1 MIKSATRLV
10 LAVAILLTA
19 TASNAVAQIDN
30 RNGNQFDQFNQMSPD
45 GNISQRSSRNMADSL
60 GTDKEIPKGIKVWTV
75 DQRFGDRRQAELDTM
90 SYMYPNTIFTTG
102 LRGEYNTTGNLGAPR
117 INRIFINR
125 AETDQFMF
133 TQPYDYIVSPV
144 DQFHFTNTLSPF
156 TNLDYNTAGN
166 RTNGEDHFKAKF
178 AVNAG
183 KRLGVGFNVDYLYG
197 RGFYSSQSTSHFK
210 YLMYGSYIGDRY
222 QAHLIFSTIT
232 QKVTENGGITN
243 DEYIKHPESFD
254 DNYATNEIPTVLERN
269 WNRNN
274 NLHVFLTHRFNLGFS
289 RKVKMSKEEI
299 EARKFAMASQK
310 ESQAQKDLEEA
321 RRKAKREG
329 REFDE
334 KKFKKQTFSG
344 RPDNARV
351 VNTSAP
357 TDSTST
363 KAPSERIAVN
373 GKAAADS
380 LRALEA
386 KAAQDTMWMK
396 NEYVPVTSFLHTM
409 KFDTYR
415 RIYQAYETP
424 KDFYADTFNP
434 AGNYPGDS
442 IYDKTTHY
450 RVQNTFAISLL
461 EGFNKWAK
469 AGLKAFVTS
478 DLRHFTLPTE
488 TKIAKAYNEHNLSI
502 GGQLIK
508 SQGKTLHYD
517 ATLETWL
524 TGKDAGQ
531 MKIDADADVNFA
543 LFGDTVRLQASGF
556 FHRLNPTFYYRHYH
570 SKHFWWDNDDMSK
583 IIHTRVEGKFGYEKT
598 KTTVRVAFDNIKN
611 HTFFAMGYNVTDDFG
626 RTGNTLSVV
635 QKSGAISLLTLEL
648 QQKLKL
654 GPLHWDNV
662 ITYQKS
668 SDDMALP
675 VPDLNIY
682 TNLFLRFKI
691 ARVLKCDFG
700 ADARFFTKYYAPD
713 YSPALGQY
721 AVQTGEN
728 RTEVGNYPIVNV
740 YANFHLQRT
749 RFFVMM
755 SHINA
760 GQGKPDYFLAPHYP
774 LNQRIFRFGVS
785 WNLNLRN
792 RLV

>member
-125 AETDQFMF
+125 AEADQFLF

-197 RGFYSSQSTSHFK
+197 RGFYSNQSTSHFK

-222 QAHLIFSTIT
+222 QAHLIFSTIS

-274 NLHVFLTHRFNLGFS
+274 NLHVFLTHRYNLGFS

-310 ESQAQKDLEEA
+310 ENQAQKDLEEA

-351 VNTSAP
+351 VNTSVP

-380 LRALEA
+380 LNALEA

-396 NEYVPVTSFLHTM
+396 NEYVPVTSFIHTM

-488 TKIAKAYNEHNLSI
+488 TQIAKAYNEHNLSI

-668 SDDMALP
+668 SDNMALP

-721 AVQTGEN
+721 AVQTGEH

-785 WNLNLRN
+785 WNFYN
-792 RLV
+792 

>member
-10 LAVAILLTA
+10 LAVALLLTA
-19 TASNAVAQIDN
+19 AASNAVAQIDN

-45 GNISQRSSRNMADSL
+45 GNINQRSSRNMADSL

-102 LRGEYNTTGNLGAPR
+102 LCGEYNTTGNLGAPR

-125 AETDQFMF
+125 AEADQFLF

-274 NLHVFLTHRFNLGFS
+274 NLHVFLTHRYNLGFN

-310 ESQAQKDLEEA
+310 ENQAQKDLEEA

-351 VNTSAP
+351 VNTSVP

-380 LRALEA
+380 LRALEV

-396 NEYVPVTSFLHTM
+396 NEYVPVTSFIHTM

-488 TKIAKAYNEHNLSI
+488 TEIAKAYNEHNLSI
-502 GGQLIK
+502 GAQLIK

-583 IIHTRVEGKFGYEKT
+583 IIHTRIEGKFDYEKT

-611 HTFFAMGYNVTDDFG
+611 HTFFAMGYNVTDDYG

-668 SDDMALP
+668 SDDVALP

-721 AVQTGEN
+721 AVQTGDN

-785 WNLNLRN
+785 WNFYN
-792 RLV
+792 

>member
-102 LRGEYNTTGNLGAPR
+102 LRGKYNTTGNLGAPR

-125 AETDQFMF
+125 AETDQFLF

-274 NLHVFLTHRFNLGFS
+274 NLHVFLTHRYNLGFS

-310 ESQAQKDLEEA
+310 ENQAQKDLEEA

-396 NEYVPVTSFLHTM
+396 NEYVPVTSFIHTM

-488 TKIAKAYNEHNLSI
+488 TEIAKAYNEHNLSI

-583 IIHTRVEGKFGYEKT
+583 IIHTRIEGKFGYEKT

-721 AVQTGEN
+721 AVQTGNN

-785 WNLNLRN
+785 WNFYN
-792 RLV
+792 

>member
-125 AETDQFMF
+125 AETDQFLF

-183 KRLGVGFNVDYLYG
+183 KRLGVGFNVDYMYG

-222 QAHLIFSTIT
+222 QAHLIFSTLT

-274 NLHVFLTHRFNLGFS
+274 NLHVFLTHRYNLGFN

-310 ESQAQKDLEEA
+310 ENQAQKDLEEA

-380 LRALEA
+380 LNALEA

-396 NEYVPVTSFLHTM
+396 NEYVPVTSFIHTM

-450 RVQNTFAISLL
+450 RIQNTFAISLL

-488 TKIAKAYNEHNLSI
+488 TEIAKAYNEHNLSI

-531 MKIDADADVNFA
+531 MKIDADADINFA

-583 IIHTRVEGKFGYEKT
+583 IIHTRIEGKFGYEKT

-668 SDDMALP
+668 SDDVALP

-721 AVQTGEN
+721 AVQTGEH
-728 RTEVGNYPIVNV
+728 RTEVGNYPIMNV

-785 WNLNLRN
+785 WNFYN
-792 RLV
+792 

>member
-1 MIKSATRLV
+1 
-10 LAVAILLTA
+10 
-19 TASNAVAQIDN
+19 
-30 RNGNQFDQFNQMSPD
+30 
-45 GNISQRSSRNMADSL
+45 
-60 GTDKEIPKGIKVWTV
+60 
-75 DQRFGDRRQAELDTM
+75 
-90 SYMYPNTIFTTG
+90 
-102 LRGEYNTTGNLGAPR
+102 
-117 INRIFINR
+117 
-125 AETDQFMF
+125 
-133 TQPYDYIVSPV
+133 
-144 DQFHFTNTLSPF
+144 
-156 TNLDYNTAGN
+156 
-166 RTNGEDHFKAKF
+166 
-178 AVNAG
+178 
-183 KRLGVGFNVDYLYG
+183 
-197 RGFYSSQSTSHFK
+197 
-210 YLMYGSYIGDRY
+210 
-222 QAHLIFSTIT
+222 
-232 QKVTENGGITN
+232 
-243 DEYIKHPESFD
+243 
-254 DNYATNEIPTVLERN
+254 
-269 WNRNN
+269 
-274 NLHVFLTHRFNLGFS
+274 
-289 RKVKMSKEEI
+289 
-299 EARKFAMASQK
+299 
-310 ESQAQKDLEEA
+310 
-321 RRKAKREG
+321 
-329 REFDE
+329 
-334 KKFKKQTFSG
+334 
-344 RPDNARV
+344 
-351 VNTSAP
+351 
-357 TDSTST
+357 
-363 KAPSERIAVN
+363 
-373 GKAAADS
+373 
-380 LRALEA
+380 
-386 KAAQDTMWMK
+386 MWMK
-396 NEYVPVTSFLHTM
+396 NEYVPVTSFIHTM

-415 RIYQAYETP
+415 RIYQAYKTP

-488 TKIAKAYNEHNLSI
+488 TEIAKAYNEHNLSI

-517 ATLETWL
+517 TTLETWL

-531 MKIDADADVNFA
+531 MKIDADADVNFT

-583 IIHTRVEGKFGYEKT
+583 IIHTRIEGKFGYEKT

-611 HTFFAMGYNVTDDFG
+611 HTFFAMGYNVTDDYG

-721 AVQTGEN
+721 AVQTGEH
-728 RTEVGNYPIVNV
+728 RTEVGNYPIVNI

-785 WNLNLRN
+785 WNFYN
-792 RLV
+792 

>member
-45 GNISQRSSRNMADSL
+45 GNISQRSSRNMTDSL

-125 AETDQFMF
+125 AEADQFLF

-183 KRLGVGFNVDYLYG
+183 KRLGVGFNVDYMYG

-310 ESQAQKDLEEA
+310 ENQAQKDLDEA

-396 NEYVPVTSFLHTM
+396 NEYVPVTSFIHTM

-488 TKIAKAYNEHNLSI
+488 TEIAKAYNEHNLSI

-583 IIHTRVEGKFGYEKT
+583 IIHTRIEGKFGYEKT

-721 AVQTGEN
+721 AVQTGEH

-785 WNLNLRN
+785 WNFYN
-792 RLV
+792 

>member
-75 DQRFGDRRQAELDTM
+75 DQRFGDRCQAELDTM

-125 AETDQFMF
+125 AETDQFLF

-274 NLHVFLTHRFNLGFS
+274 NLHVFLTHRFNLGFN

-310 ESQAQKDLEEA
+310 ENQAQKDLEEA

-396 NEYVPVTSFLHTM
+396 NEYVPVTSFIHTM

-488 TKIAKAYNEHNLSI
+488 TEIAKAYNEHNLSI
-502 GGQLIK
+502 GAQLIK

-531 MKIDADADVNFA
+531 MKIDADADINFA

-583 IIHTRVEGKFGYEKT
+583 IIHTRIEGKFGYEKT

-721 AVQTGEN
+721 AVQTGNN

-785 WNLNLRN
+785 WNFYN
-792 RLV
+792 

>member
-125 AETDQFMF
+125 AETDQFLF

-183 KRLGVGFNVDYLYG
+183 KRLGVGFNVDYMYG

-222 QAHLIFSTIT
+222 QAHLIFSTLT

-274 NLHVFLTHRFNLGFS
+274 NLHVFLTHRYNLGFN

-310 ESQAQKDLEEA
+310 ENQAQKDLEEA

-380 LRALEA
+380 LNALEA

-396 NEYVPVTSFLHTM
+396 NEYVPVTSFIHTM

-450 RVQNTFAISLL
+450 RIQNTFAISLL

-488 TKIAKAYNEHNLSI
+488 TEIAKAYNEHNLSI

-531 MKIDADADVNFA
+531 MKIDADADINFA

-583 IIHTRVEGKFGYEKT
+583 IIHTRIEGKFGYEKT

-721 AVQTGEN
+721 AVQTGDN
-728 RTEVGNYPIVNV
+728 RTEVGNYPIMNV

-785 WNLNLRN
+785 WNFYN
-792 RLV
+792 

>member
-1 MIKSATRLV
+1 
-10 LAVAILLTA
+10 
-19 TASNAVAQIDN
+19 
-30 RNGNQFDQFNQMSPD
+30 
-45 GNISQRSSRNMADSL
+45 MADSL

-125 AETDQFMF
+125 AETDQFLF

-274 NLHVFLTHRFNLGFS
+274 NLHVFLTHRFNLGFN

-310 ESQAQKDLEEA
+310 ENQAQKDLEEA

-396 NEYVPVTSFLHTM
+396 NEYVPVTSFIHTM

-450 RVQNTFAISLL
+450 RIQNTFAISLL

-488 TKIAKAYNEHNLSI
+488 TEIAKAYNEHNLSI

-583 IIHTRVEGKFGYEKT
+583 IIHTRIEGKFGYEKT

-668 SDDMALP
+668 SDDVALP

-721 AVQTGEN
+721 AVQTGEH

-785 WNLNLRN
+785 WNFYN
-792 RLV
+792 

>member
-125 AETDQFMF
+125 AETDQFLF

-274 NLHVFLTHRFNLGFS
+274 NLHVFLTHRFNLGFN

-310 ESQAQKDLEEA
+310 ENQAQKDLEEA

-396 NEYVPVTSFLHTM
+396 NEYVPVTSFIHTM

-488 TKIAKAYNEHNLSI
+488 TEIAKAYNEHNLSI
-502 GGQLIK
+502 GAQLIK

-543 LFGDTVRLQASGF
+543 LFGDTVRLQARGF

-583 IIHTRVEGKFGYEKT
+583 IIHTRIEGKFGYEKT

-721 AVQTGEN
+721 AVQTGDN

-785 WNLNLRN
+785 WNFYN
-792 RLV
+792 

>member
-125 AETDQFMF
+125 AETDQFLF

-197 RGFYSSQSTSHFK
+197 RGFYSNQSTSHFK

-274 NLHVFLTHRFNLGFS
+274 NLHVFLTHRYNLGFS

-310 ESQAQKDLEEA
+310 ENQAQKDLDEA

-396 NEYVPVTSFLHTM
+396 NEYVPVTSFIHTM

-488 TKIAKAYNEHNLSI
+488 TEIAKAYNEHNLSI

-583 IIHTRVEGKFGYEKT
+583 IIHTRIEGKFGYEKT

-713 YSPALGQY
+713 YNPALGQY

-785 WNLNLRN
+785 WNFYN
-792 RLV
+792 

>member
-10 LAVAILLTA
+10 LAVALLLTA
-19 TASNAVAQIDN
+19 AASNAVAQIDN

-45 GNISQRSSRNMADSL
+45 GNINQRSSRNMADSL

-125 AETDQFMF
+125 AEADQFLF
-133 TQPYDYIVSPV
+133 TQPYDYIVSPI

-274 NLHVFLTHRFNLGFS
+274 NLHVFLTHRYNLGFN

-310 ESQAQKDLEEA
+310 ENQAQKDLEEA

-351 VNTSAP
+351 VNTSVP

-396 NEYVPVTSFLHTM
+396 NEYVPVTSFIHTM

-488 TKIAKAYNEHNLSI
+488 TEIAKAYNEHNLSI
-502 GGQLIK
+502 GAQLIK

-583 IIHTRVEGKFGYEKT
+583 IIHTRIEGKFGYEKT

-611 HTFFAMGYNVTDDFG
+611 HTFFAMGYNVTDDYG

-668 SDDMALP
+668 SDDVALP

-721 AVQTGEN
+721 AVQTGEH

-785 WNLNLRN
+785 WNFYN
-792 RLV
+792 

>member
-125 AETDQFMF
+125 AETDQFLF

-144 DQFHFTNTLSPF
+144 DQFHFTNTLSPI

-183 KRLGVGFNVDYLYG
+183 KRLGVGFNVDYMYG

-310 ESQAQKDLEEA
+310 ENQAQKDLEEA

-380 LRALEA
+380 LRAIEA

-396 NEYVPVTSFLHTM
+396 NEYVPVTSFIHTM

-488 TKIAKAYNEHNLSI
+488 TEIAKAYNEHNLSI
-502 GGQLIK
+502 GAQLIK

-583 IIHTRVEGKFGYEKT
+583 IIHTRIEGKFGYEKT

-721 AVQTGEN
+721 AVQTGNN

-785 WNLNLRN
+785 WNFYN
-792 RLV
+792 

>member
-125 AETDQFMF
+125 AETDQFLF

-183 KRLGVGFNVDYLYG
+183 KSLGVGFNVDYMYG

-222 QAHLIFSTIT
+222 QAHLIFSTLT

-274 NLHVFLTHRFNLGFS
+274 NLHVFLTHRYNLGFN

-310 ESQAQKDLEEA
+310 ENQAQKDLEEA

-351 VNTSAP
+351 VSTSAP

-380 LRALEA
+380 LNALEA

-396 NEYVPVTSFLHTM
+396 NEYVPVTSFIHTM

-488 TKIAKAYNEHNLSI
+488 TEIAKAYNEHNLSI

-531 MKIDADADVNFA
+531 LKIDADADVNFA

-583 IIHTRVEGKFGYEKT
+583 IIHTRIEGKFGYEKT

-668 SDDMALP
+668 SDDVALP

-785 WNLNLRN
+785 WNFYN
-792 RLV
+792 

>member
-125 AETDQFMF
+125 AETDQFLF

-183 KRLGVGFNVDYLYG
+183 KRLGVGFNIDYMYG

-274 NLHVFLTHRFNLGFS
+274 NLHVFLTHRYNLGFN

-310 ESQAQKDLEEA
+310 ENQAQKDLDEA

-363 KAPSERIAVN
+363 KAPSERIAVS

-380 LRALEA
+380 LNALEA

-396 NEYVPVTSFLHTM
+396 NEYVPVTSFIHTM

-488 TKIAKAYNEHNLSI
+488 TEIAKAYNEHNLSI

-583 IIHTRVEGKFGYEKT
+583 IIHTRIDGKFGYEKT

-721 AVQTGEN
+721 AVQTGEH

-785 WNLNLRN
+785 WNFYN
-792 RLV
+792 

>member
-75 DQRFGDRRQAELDTM
+75 DQRFGDRHQAELDTM

-125 AETDQFMF
+125 AETDQFLF

-274 NLHVFLTHRFNLGFS
+274 NLHVFLTHRFNLGFN

-310 ESQAQKDLEEA
+310 ENQAQKDLEEA

-357 TDSTST
+357 IDSTST

-396 NEYVPVTSFLHTM
+396 NEYVPVTSFIHTM

-488 TKIAKAYNEHNLSI
+488 TEIAKAYNEHNLSI

-556 FHRLNPTFYYRHYH
+556 FHRLSPTFYYRHYH

-583 IIHTRVEGKFGYEKT
+583 IIHTRIEGKFGYEKT

-785 WNLNLRN
+785 WNFYN
-792 RLV
+792 

>member
-125 AETDQFMF
+125 AETDQFLF

-183 KRLGVGFNVDYLYG
+183 KRLGVGFNVDYMYG

-222 QAHLIFSTIT
+222 QAHLIFSTLT

-274 NLHVFLTHRFNLGFS
+274 NLHVFLTHRYNLGFN

-310 ESQAQKDLEEA
+310 ENQAQKDLEEA

-380 LRALEA
+380 LNALEA

-396 NEYVPVTSFLHTM
+396 NEYVPVTSFIHTM

-450 RVQNTFAISLL
+450 RIQNTFAISLL

-531 MKIDADADVNFA
+531 MKIDADADINFA

-583 IIHTRVEGKFGYEKT
+583 IIHTRIEGKFGYEKT

-668 SDDMALP
+668 SDDVALP

-785 WNLNLRN
+785 WNFYN
-792 RLV
+792 